1 MLIAYLPYFYSR
13 LLALLLTNYYSAYY
27 NFRGRPVMTDRNYFL
42 DFNYLGGNERQ
53 FGAIKLYQI
62 GRLFCSPD
70 TIIGTHL
77 HGDCF
82 ELTIV
87 TDGEGE
93 VVTNDQ
99 RLNVGKGDIYFSF
112 PGDFHDVVTSK
123 TNPLKYDFFAFN
135 TDDPKLKSDLGD
147 VMCTLNLNTRIFR
160 DDRIGN
166 LVSQALAELS
176 VNEKYSEEVLSCIF
190 LQAVY
195 YIVRGL
201 KLHASRTCTDDV
213 SNDELLCYRIMNY
226 IDTHIYSLITLGELA
241 AVFNYNYSYLST
253 TFRNTTKRTMNDY
266 YRSRKLEVA
275 RLLLLEGKLSGSQ
288 IAEKLNFSSLYSF
301 SKSFK
306 SKFSMA
312 PQIYKKSHRDN
323 S

>member
-1 MLIAYLPYFYSR
+1 
-13 LLALLLTNYYSAYY
+13 
-27 NFRGRPVMTDRNYFL
+27 MTDRNYFL
-42 DFNYLGGNERQ
+42 DFNYLNGNERR

-87 TDGEGE
+87 TDGEGT

-99 RLNVGKGDIYFSF
+99 RLSVVKGDIYFSF

-135 TDDPKLKSDLGD
+135 TDDPRLKSDLND
-147 VMCTLNLNTRIFR
+147 VMCTLNLHTRIFR

-176 VNEKYSEEVLSCIF
+176 AEEEYSEEVLACIF
-190 LQAVY
+190 LQTVY

-201 KLHASRTCTDDV
+201 KLHVDRTRTDDV

-226 IDTHIYSLITLGELA
+226 VDTHVYSITTLGELG

-253 TFRNTTKRTMNDY
+253 TFHTTTKRTLNDY

-275 RLLLLEGKLSGSQ
+275 RLLLLEGKLNGSQ

-306 SKFSMA
+306 SKFGMS
-312 PQIYKKSHRDN
+312 PQAYKKSRRDR

>member
-1 MLIAYLPYFYSR
+1 
-13 LLALLLTNYYSAYY
+13 
-27 NFRGRPVMTDRNYFL
+27 MTDRNYFL
-42 DFNYLGGNERQ
+42 DFNYLNGNERR

-87 TDGEGE
+87 TDGEGT

-99 RLNVGKGDIYFSF
+99 RLSVVKGDIYFSF

-135 TDDPKLKSDLGD
+135 TDDPRLKSDLND

-176 VNEKYSEEVLSCIF
+176 AEEEYSEEVLACIF
-190 LQAVY
+190 LQTVY
-195 YIVRGL
+195 YIVRWL
-201 KLHASRTCTDDV
+201 KLHVSRTRTDDV

-226 IDTHIYSLITLGELA
+226 VDTHVYSITTLGELGT
-241 AVFNYNYSYLST
+241 VFNYNYSYLST
-253 TFRNTTKRTMNDY
+253 TFHTTTKRTLNDY

-275 RLLLLEGKLSGSQ
+275 RLLLLEGKLNGSQ

-306 SKFSMA
+306 SKFGMS
-312 PQIYKKSHRDN
+312 PQAYKKSRRDR

>member
-1 MLIAYLPYFYSR
+1 
-13 LLALLLTNYYSAYY
+13 
-27 NFRGRPVMTDRNYFL
+27 MTDRNYFL
-42 DFNYLGGNERQ
+42 DFNYLNGNERR

-87 TDGEGE
+87 TDGEGT

-99 RLNVGKGDIYFSF
+99 RLSVVKGDIYFSF

-135 TDDPKLKSDLGD
+135 TDDPRLKSDLND

-176 VNEKYSEEVLSCIF
+176 AEEEYSEEVLACIF
-190 LQAVY
+190 LQTVY
-195 YIVRGL
+195 YIVRWL
-201 KLHASRTCTDDV
+201 KLHVSRTSTDDV

-226 IDTHIYSLITLGELA
+226 VDTHVYSITTLGELG

-253 TFRNTTKRTMNDY
+253 TFHTTTKRTLNDY

-275 RLLLLEGKLSGSQ
+275 RLLLLEGKLNGSQ

-306 SKFSMA
+306 SKFGMS
-312 PQIYKKSHRDN
+312 PQAYKKSRRDR

>member
-1 MLIAYLPYFYSR
+1 
-13 LLALLLTNYYSAYY
+13 
-27 NFRGRPVMTDRNYFL
+27 MTDRNYFL
-42 DFNYLGGNERQ
+42 DFNYLNGNERR

-87 TDGEGE
+87 TDGEGT

-99 RLNVGKGDIYFSF
+99 RLSVVKGDIYFSF

-135 TDDPKLKSDLGD
+135 TDDPRLKSDLND

-176 VNEKYSEEVLSCIF
+176 AEEEYSEEVLACIF
-190 LQAVY
+190 LQTVY
-195 YIVRGL
+195 YIVRWL
-201 KLHASRTCTDDV
+201 KLHVSRTRTDDV

-226 IDTHIYSLITLGELA
+226 VDTHVYSITTLGELG
-241 AVFNYNYSYLST
+241 AVSNYNYSYLST
-253 TFRNTTKRTMNDY
+253 TFHTTTKRTLNDY

-275 RLLLLEGKLSGSQ
+275 RLLLLEGKLNGSQ

-306 SKFSMA
+306 SKFGMS
-312 PQIYKKSHRDN
+312 PQAYKKSRRDR

>member
-1 MLIAYLPYFYSR
+1 
-13 LLALLLTNYYSAYY
+13 
-27 NFRGRPVMTDRNYFL
+27 MTDRNYFL
-42 DFNYLGGNERQ
+42 DFNYLNGNERR

-87 TDGEGE
+87 TDGEGT

-99 RLNVGKGDIYFSF
+99 RLSVVKGDIYFSF

-135 TDDPKLKSDLGD
+135 TDDPRLKSDLND

-176 VNEKYSEEVLSCIF
+176 AEEEYSEEVLACIF
-190 LQAVY
+190 LQTVY
-195 YIVRGL
+195 YIVRWL
-201 KLHASRTCTDDV
+201 KLHVSRTRTDDV

-226 IDTHIYSLITLGELA
+226 VDTHVYSITTLGELG

-253 TFRNTTKRTMNDY
+253 TFHTTTKRTLNDY

-275 RLLLLEGKLSGSQ
+275 RLLLLKGKLNGSQ

-306 SKFSMA
+306 SKFGMS
-312 PQIYKKSHRDN
+312 PQAYKKSRRDR

>member
-1 MLIAYLPYFYSR
+1 
-13 LLALLLTNYYSAYY
+13 
-27 NFRGRPVMTDRNYFL
+27 MTDRNYFL
-42 DFNYLGGNERQ
+42 DFNYLNGNERR

-87 TDGEGE
+87 TDGEGT

-99 RLNVGKGDIYFSF
+99 RLSVVKGDIYFSF

-135 TDDPKLKSDLGD
+135 TDDPRLKSDLND

-176 VNEKYSEEVLSCIF
+176 AEEEYSEEVLACIF
-190 LQAVY
+190 LQTVY

-201 KLHASRTCTDDV
+201 KLHVDRTRTDDV

-226 IDTHIYSLITLGELA
+226 VDTHVYSITTLGELG

-253 TFRNTTKRTMNDY
+253 TFHTTTKRTLNDY

-275 RLLLLEGKLSGSQ
+275 RLLLLEGKLNGSQ

-306 SKFSMA
+306 SKFGMS
-312 PQIYKKSHRDN
+312 PQAYKKSRRDR

>member
-1 MLIAYLPYFYSR
+1 
-13 LLALLLTNYYSAYY
+13 
-27 NFRGRPVMTDRNYFL
+27 MTERNYFL
-42 DFNYLGGNERQ
+42 DFNYLGGDERA
-53 FGAIKLYQI
+53 FGAVKLYQI
-62 GRLFCSPD
+62 GRLFCSPS

-87 TDGEGE
+87 TDGEGA

-99 RLNVGKGDIYFSF
+99 RLSVGKGDIYFSF

-123 TNPLKYDFFAFN
+123 DNPLKYDFFAFN
-135 TDDPKLKSDLGD
+135 TDDPELKADLAE
-147 VMCTLNLNTRIFR
+147 VMSTLSVTTRIFR
-160 DDRIGN
+160 DDRIAS
-166 LVSQALAELS
+166 LVSQAIAELS
-176 VNEKYSEEVLSCIF
+176 SEDEYSERALSCIF

-195 YIVRGL
+195 YIVRDL
-201 KLHASRTCTDDV
+201 KRHAVAASADGV
-213 SNDELLCYRIMNY
+213 SSDEQLCYRIMNY
-226 IDTHIYSLITLGELA
+226 IDTHVYSMTVLSELG

-253 TFRNTTKRTMNDY
+253 TFHSTTGRTLNDY

-275 RLLLLEGKLSGSQ
+275 RLLLREGKLNGSQ

-306 SKFSMA
+306 SKFGTS
-312 PQIYKKSHRDN
+312 PQTYKKSHRER
-323 S
+323 

>member
-1 MLIAYLPYFYSR
+1 
-13 LLALLLTNYYSAYY
+13 
-27 NFRGRPVMTDRNYFL
+27 MTDRNYFL
-42 DFNYLGGNERQ
+42 DFNYLNGNERR

-87 TDGEGE
+87 TDGEGT

-99 RLNVGKGDIYFSF
+99 RLSVVKGDIYFSF

-135 TDDPKLKSDLGD
+135 TDDPRLKSDLND

-176 VNEKYSEEVLSCIF
+176 AEEEYSEEVLACIF
-190 LQAVY
+190 LQTVY
-195 YIVRGL
+195 YIVRWL
-201 KLHASRTCTDDV
+201 KLHVSRTRTDDV

-226 IDTHIYSLITLGELA
+226 VDTHVYSITTLGELG

-253 TFRNTTKRTMNDY
+253 TFHTTTKRTLNDY

-275 RLLLLEGKLSGSQ
+275 RLLLLEGKLNGSQ

-306 SKFSMA
+306 SKFGMS
-312 PQIYKKSHRDN
+312 PQAYKKSRRDR

>member
-1 MLIAYLPYFYSR
+1 
-13 LLALLLTNYYSAYY
+13 
-27 NFRGRPVMTDRNYFL
+27 MTDRNYFL
-42 DFNYLGGNERQ
+42 DFNYLNGNERR

-87 TDGEGE
+87 TDGEGT

-99 RLNVGKGDIYFSF
+99 RLSVVKGDIYFSF

-135 TDDPKLKSDLGD
+135 TDDPRLKSDLND
-147 VMCTLNLNTRIFR
+147 VMCTLNLHTRIFR

-176 VNEKYSEEVLSCIF
+176 AEEEYSEEVLACIF
-190 LQAVY
+190 LQTVY

-201 KLHASRTCTDDV
+201 KLHVDRTRTDDV

-226 IDTHIYSLITLGELA
+226 VDTHVYSITTLGELG

-253 TFRNTTKRTMNDY
+253 TFHNTTKRTLNDY

-275 RLLLLEGKLSGSQ
+275 RLLLLEGKLNGSQ

-306 SKFSMA
+306 SKFGMS
-312 PQIYKKSHRDN
+312 PQAYKKSRRDR

>member
-1 MLIAYLPYFYSR
+1 
-13 LLALLLTNYYSAYY
+13 
-27 NFRGRPVMTDRNYFL
+27 MTDRNYFL
-42 DFNYLGGNERQ
+42 DFNYLNGNERR

-87 TDGEGE
+87 TDGEGT

-99 RLNVGKGDIYFSF
+99 RLSVVKGDIYFSF

-135 TDDPKLKSDLGD
+135 TDDPRLKSDLND

-176 VNEKYSEEVLSCIF
+176 AEEEYSEEVLACIF
-190 LQAVY
+190 LQTVY
-195 YIVRGL
+195 YIVRWL
-201 KLHASRTCTDDV
+201 KLHVSRTRTDDV

-226 IDTHIYSLITLGELA
+226 VDTHVYSITTLGELG

-253 TFRNTTKRTMNDY
+253 TFHTTTKRTLNDY

-275 RLLLLEGKLSGSQ
+275 RLLLLEGKLNGSQ
-288 IAEKLNFSSLYSF
+288 ITEKLNFSSLYSF

-306 SKFSMA
+306 SKFGMS
-312 PQIYKKSHRDN
+312 PQAYKKSRRDR

>member
-1 MLIAYLPYFYSR
+1 
-13 LLALLLTNYYSAYY
+13 
-27 NFRGRPVMTDRNYFL
+27 MTDRNYFL
-42 DFNYLGGNERQ
+42 DFNYLNGNERR

-87 TDGEGE
+87 TDGEGT

-99 RLNVGKGDIYFSF
+99 RLSVVKGDIYFSF

-135 TDDPKLKSDLGD
+135 TDDPRLKSDLND

-176 VNEKYSEEVLSCIF
+176 AEEEYSEEVLACIF
-190 LQAVY
+190 LQTVY
-195 YIVRGL
+195 YIVRWL
-201 KLHASRTCTDDV
+201 KLHVSRTRTDDV

-226 IDTHIYSLITLGELA
+226 VDTHVYSITTLGELG

-253 TFRNTTKRTMNDY
+253 TVHTTTKRTLNDY

-275 RLLLLEGKLSGSQ
+275 RLLLLEGKLNGSR

-306 SKFSMA
+306 SKFGMS
-312 PQIYKKSHRDN
+312 PQAYKKSRRDR

>member
-1 MLIAYLPYFYSR
+1 
-13 LLALLLTNYYSAYY
+13 
-27 NFRGRPVMTDRNYFL
+27 MTDRNYFL
-42 DFNYLGGNERQ
+42 DFNYLNGNERR

-87 TDGEGE
+87 TDGEGT

-99 RLNVGKGDIYFSF
+99 RLSVVKSDIYFSF

-135 TDDPKLKSDLGD
+135 TDDPRLKSDLND

-176 VNEKYSEEVLSCIF
+176 AEEEYSEEVLACIF
-190 LQAVY
+190 LQTVY
-195 YIVRGL
+195 YIVRWL
-201 KLHASRTCTDDV
+201 KLHVSRTRTDDV

-226 IDTHIYSLITLGELA
+226 VDTHVYSITTLGELG

-253 TFRNTTKRTMNDY
+253 TFHTTTKRTLNDY

-275 RLLLLEGKLSGSQ
+275 RLLLLEGKLNGSQ

-306 SKFSMA
+306 SKFGMS
-312 PQIYKKSHRDN
+312 PQAYKKSRRDR

>member
-1 MLIAYLPYFYSR
+1 
-13 LLALLLTNYYSAYY
+13 
-27 NFRGRPVMTDRNYFL
+27 MTDRNYFL
-42 DFNYLGGNERQ
+42 DFNYLNGNERR

-87 TDGEGE
+87 TDGEGT

-99 RLNVGKGDIYFSF
+99 RLSVVKGDIYFSF

-135 TDDPKLKSDLGD
+135 TDDPRLKSDLND

-176 VNEKYSEEVLSCIF
+176 AEEEYSEEVLACIF
-190 LQAVY
+190 LQTVY
-195 YIVRGL
+195 YIVRWL
-201 KLHASRTCTDDV
+201 KLHVSRTRTDDV

-226 IDTHIYSLITLGELA
+226 VDTHVYSITTLGELG

-253 TFRNTTKRTMNDY
+253 TFHTTIKRTLNDY

-275 RLLLLEGKLSGSQ
+275 RLLLLEGKLNGSQ

-306 SKFSMA
+306 SKFGMS
-312 PQIYKKSHRDN
+312 PQAYKKSRRDR

>member
-1 MLIAYLPYFYSR
+1 
-13 LLALLLTNYYSAYY
+13 
-27 NFRGRPVMTDRNYFL
+27 MTDRNYFL
-42 DFNYLGGNERQ
+42 DFNYLNGNERR

-87 TDGEGE
+87 TDGEGT

-99 RLNVGKGDIYFSF
+99 RLSVVKGDIYFSF

-135 TDDPKLKSDLGD
+135 TDDPRLKSDLND

-176 VNEKYSEEVLSCIF
+176 AEEEYSEEVLACIF
-190 LQAVY
+190 LQTVY

-201 KLHASRTCTDDV
+201 KLHVSRTRTDDV

-226 IDTHIYSLITLGELA
+226 VDTHVYSMTTLGELG

-253 TFRNTTKRTMNDY
+253 TFHTTTKRTLNDY

-275 RLLLLEGKLSGSQ
+275 RLLLLEGKLNGSQ

-306 SKFSMA
+306 SKFGMS
-312 PQIYKKSHRDN
+312 PQAYKKLRRDR

>member
-1 MLIAYLPYFYSR
+1 
-13 LLALLLTNYYSAYY
+13 
-27 NFRGRPVMTDRNYFL
+27 MTDRNYFL
-42 DFNYLGGNERQ
+42 DFNYLNGNERR

-87 TDGEGE
+87 TDGEGT

-99 RLNVGKGDIYFSF
+99 RLSVVKGDIYFSF

-135 TDDPKLKSDLGD
+135 TDDPRLKSDLND

-176 VNEKYSEEVLSCIF
+176 AEEEYSEEVLACIF
-190 LQAVY
+190 LQTVY
-195 YIVRGL
+195 YIVRWL
-201 KLHASRTCTDDV
+201 KLHVSRTRTDDV

-226 IDTHIYSLITLGELA
+226 VDTHVYSITTLGELG

-253 TFRNTTKRTMNDY
+253 AFHTTTKRTLNDY

-275 RLLLLEGKLSGSQ
+275 RLLLLEGKLNGSQ

-306 SKFSMA
+306 SKFGMS
-312 PQIYKKSHRDN
+312 PQAYKKSRRDR

>member
-1 MLIAYLPYFYSR
+1 
-13 LLALLLTNYYSAYY
+13 
-27 NFRGRPVMTDRNYFL
+27 MTDRNYFL
-42 DFNYLGGNERQ
+42 DFNYLNGNERR

-87 TDGEGE
+87 TDGEGT

-99 RLNVGKGDIYFSF
+99 RLSVVKGDIYFSF

-135 TDDPKLKSDLGD
+135 TDDPRLKSDLND

-160 DDRIGN
+160 DDRIGD

-176 VNEKYSEEVLSCIF
+176 AEEEYSDEVLSCIF
-190 LQAVY
+190 LQTVY
-195 YIVRGL
+195 YIVRWL
-201 KLHASRTCTDDV
+201 KLHVDRTRTDDV

-226 IDTHIYSLITLGELA
+226 VDTHVYSMATLGELS

-253 TFRNTTKRTMNDY
+253 TFHTTTKRTLNDY

-275 RLLLLEGKLSGSQ
+275 RLLLLEGKLNGSQ

-306 SKFSMA
+306 SKFGMS
-312 PQIYKKSHRDN
+312 PQAYKKSRRDR